1 MNSAH
6 AAKVALF
13 KSALEKVDPA
23 SYHAA
28 CMSVFHRFY
37 DTCSIA
43 QILNMMNVAIE
54 SLLPHSGVPI
64 LLLRFGTALYMRNN
78 FPVLNMG
85 YYFGFGKEVAEAVRD
100 TGFGQ
105 GMQMFGCHFQMTE
118 VLMAVEGRF
127 VLYYGSSN
135 SSRLFA
141 FVASLV
147 DQWVLKTLLLQH
159 KVNNYSA
166 IASAFRSNL
175 EIHSQTIFD
184 EQFRKAN
191 LILVKNPP
199 ADNDLSAAS
208 TAATHLPPDSYTGSS
223 GQQHPPKRV
232 RFEAATVDQP
242 PRRSPP
248 PSSDPAVNVYPRSS
262 TTPPR
267 TSPPPS
273 SEPTVDQPPRSST
286 PPPRMSPVAQSIQ
299 VQQPLPIQ
307 QPSSEPTVDQPPCS
321 SSPPPRTSPV
331 AQSLPVHQSP
341 SAPTVDQSLPVD
353 AINFSQVDNIP
364 HGASIVLPGTTNQ
377 SVAPT
382 AGKRVIKF
390 RAQDHGTLFFT
401 ELKQG
406 DWVIIKRIPC
416 KVAGFTMMG
425 FQAAIVVM
433 CRTEVMISGK
443 QEVQLI
449 MHVLEKGHYKTVS
462 SKDQLR
468 DWPDFENEAPLTH
481 LRVIE
486 NGRVN
491 VVAGFTEWQA
501 VG

>member
-273 SEPTVDQPPRSST
+273 SEPTVDQPP
-286 PPPRMSPVAQSIQ
+286 PPP
-299 VQQPLPIQ
+299 PL
-307 QPSSEPTVDQPPCS
+307 
-321 SSPPPRTSPV
+321 RAPV
-331 AQSLPVHQSP
+331 AQSLPVHQPP
-341 SAPTVDQSLPVD
+341 SALTVDRSLPND
-353 AINFSQVDNIP
+353 AIDFSQVDRITY
-364 HGASIVLPGTTNQ
+364 GSSITFPGDRAVYKAMGYTVVNNTAVVLGGWKGRIEFSPGIAQVTQTF
-377 SVAPT
+377 T
-382 AGKRVIKF
+382 AR
-390 RAQDHGTLFFT
+390 
-401 ELKQG
+401 E
-406 DWVIIKRIPC
+406 DWVVSKRNSTKFSLKKTRGQKILVYGWTKMDSRRSPYWEW
-416 KVAGFTMMG
+416 KKTKPEEEPEE
-425 FQAAIVVM
+425 AAD
-433 CRTEVMISGK
+433 EDA
-443 QEVQLI
+443 E
-449 MHVLEKGHYKTVS
+449 E
-462 SKDQLR
+462 DA
-468 DWPDFENEAPLTH
+468 EEEAD
-481 LRVIE
+481 
-486 NGRVN
+486 
-491 VVAGFTEWQA
+491 A
-501 VG
+501 